1 MNGVR
6 GPGDRVKVRDPG
18 LEQLRRIM
26 ERATGR
32 DAPPNHYGTVDHI
45 EDGLVYINFDEDG
58 VEGAGNQAPYP
69 EQDVYPI

>member
-32 DAPPNHYGTVDHI
+32 AAPPNHYGTVDHI

-69 EQDVYPI
+69 EADVYPL